1 MWCVSNWT
9 VGISLSG
16 ICPEP
21 PSPQQ
26 PKQHVNIAAILPQT
40 HNRKQTKELLGYYN
54 STLQNSDAQRW
65 RLEPHKPLPPY
76 CIQSQR
82 LRSAVAPDGM
92 ETREENQGQK
102 FYTWQTI
109 GYRCYITASKKKKE
123 AALIQCITRWVD
135 TRKRVSISKC
145 TISMFQKEFI
155 MWQNTAYNLFRP
167 FPSVPSWHR
176 YTVHLLSDTQH
187 FRLFKF

>member
-1 MWCVSNWT
+1 MAMSKAGSYTCSLLRQLYKNWTYAPMWCVSNWT

-40 HNRKQTKELLGYYN
+40 HIRKQTKELLGYYN
-54 STLQNSDAQRW
+54 RTVYNSDAQWW
-65 RLEPHKPLPPY
+65 RLEPHKPLPPS

-92 ETREENQGQK
+92 ETREEYQGQT

-109 GYRCYITASKKKKE
+109 GYRCYITASE
-123 AALIQCITRWVD
+123 IESGFHAVHHEINWHMQ
-135 TRKRVSISKC
+135 KRASMSKF
-145 TISMFQKEFI
+145 TISTFQC
-155 MWQNTAYNLFRP
+155 T
-167 FPSVPSWHR
+167 
-176 YTVHLLSDTQH
+176 
-187 FRLFKF
+187 